1 MDEVVNLQTLMIVLP
16 QFYTI
21 RLRSADSKTYNA
33 QRFQFFFSGQLEM
46 WANAQRDGRPAENRW
61 RPLLNDAKFG

>member
-33 QRFQFFFSGQLEM
+33 QRFQFFFSGT
-46 WANAQRDGRPAENRW
+46 AYNN
-61 RPLLNDAKFG
+61 